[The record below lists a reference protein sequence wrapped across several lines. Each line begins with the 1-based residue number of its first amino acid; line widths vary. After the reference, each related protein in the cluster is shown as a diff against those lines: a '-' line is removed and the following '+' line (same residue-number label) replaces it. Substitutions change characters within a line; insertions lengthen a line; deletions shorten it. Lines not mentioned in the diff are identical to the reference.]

1 MAEIK
6 SNYKNILEEENK
18 ILSEVL
24 DLQTG
29 LKSAVNGKD
38 WTELMHV
45 VSEIN
50 LNMDKFNHLDEM
62 REKIAVEA
70 RTDEADV
77 SSLLTEVRGKLV
89 RCRTENKA
97 LGDYINITRN
107 FVRGIIDTA
116 LPQSRAKVYSRNGSM
131 VQEQPHSVVLN
142 QLF

>member
-50 LNMDKFNHLDEM
+50 LNMDKLFQYNYFLMELD
-62 REKIAVEA
+62 KPA
-70 RTDEADV
+70 
-77 SSLLTEVRGKLV
+77 
-89 RCRTENKA
+89 
-97 LGDYINITRN
+97 
-107 FVRGIIDTA
+107 
-116 LPQSRAKVYSRNGSM
+116 
-131 VQEQPHSVVLN
+131 
-142 QLF
+142 

>member
-18 ILSEVL
+18 ILYEVL

-50 LNMDKFNHLDEM
+50 LNMDKFKHLDEM
-62 REKIAVEA
+62 REKLAVEA

>member
-1 MAEIK
+1 MTEIK
-6 SNYKNILEEENK
+6 LNYKNILEEENK

-24 DLQTG
+24 DLQSG
-29 LKSAVNGKD
+29 LRSAVNGKD

-45 VSEIN
+45 ISDIN
-50 LNMDKFNHLDEM
+50 LNMDRFNHLDEQ
-62 REKIAVEA
+62 REGLAVEA
-70 RTDEADV
+70 KADDAEI
-77 SSLLTEVRGKLV
+77 SELLTEVRGKLV

>member
-62 REKIAVEA
+62 REKLAVEA

-77 SSLLTEVRGKLV
+77 SSLLTEVR
-89 RCRTENKA
+89 
-97 LGDYINITRN
+97 
-107 FVRGIIDTA
+107 
-116 LPQSRAKVYSRNGSM
+116 
-131 VQEQPHSVVLN
+131 
-142 QLF
+142 